1 VTYDPTRQIVVVP
14 VNRIPIEVR
23 LIPRERFDRRT
34 VTDAAESRGP
44 SAQYTDMKGT
54 PYVMRR
60 QFMFSPGGTP
70 CSPPPFGSLVAID
83 LSAGTKKWDVPLGTL
98 GGMLPPGVPAAD
110 AAALGSINLGGAIS
124 TAGGLVFIAAAL
136 DAHLR
141 AFDIETGRELWKGAL
156 PASGKA
162 TPMTFRGPRDGRQYV
177 VVAGG
182 GDGEVFGWSDAIVAF
197 RLREP

>member
-1 VTYDPTRQIVVVP
+1 MRQIAVVP

-23 LIPRERFDRRT
+23 LIPRASFDRRK
-34 VTDAAESRGP
+34 VTDAAETRGP

-60 QFMFSPGGTP
+60 QFMFAPGGGP

-83 LSAGTKKWDVPLGTL
+83 LNAGTKKWDVPLGTL
-98 GGMLPPGVPAAD
+98 GAMLPPSVSPTD
-110 AAALGSINLGGAIS
+110 AAVLGSVNLGGAIS
-124 TAGGLVFIAAAL
+124 TAGGVVFIAGTF

-141 AFDIETGRELWKGAL
+141 AFDVETGRELWKGAL

-162 TPMTFRGPRDGRQYV
+162 TPMTFRGPRDRRQYV
-177 VVAGG
+177 VIAAG

-197 RLREP
+197 RLER

>member
-1 VTYDPTRQIVVVP
+1 MGAGDREACRARIAGLRNEGPFTPPSERGTLVYPSSIGGAHWGGVTFDPTRQIAVVP

-34 VTDAAESRGP
+34 ATDAAESRGP

-60 QFMFSPGGTP
+60 QFMF
-70 CSPPPFGSLVAID
+70 
-83 LSAGTKKWDVPLGTL
+83 
-98 GGMLPPGVPAAD
+98 
-110 AAALGSINLGGAIS
+110 
-124 TAGGLVFIAAAL
+124 FIAAAL

-141 AFDIETGRELWKGAL
+141 AFDIENGRELWKGAL

-177 VVAGG
+177 VVAAG